1 MLNTLKYLNVNIFRQ
16 KKIYLGCIDIMVES
30 LTRGVTGVRYF
41 LQNYIVN
48 NTCVKHRLPSKMTAR
63 GNPSDV
69 IRKGFICDFKFT
81 LCWLSVAPRLE
92 SRLIF
97 HLIKMKLVVRYSLCL
112 DNTFFAVFAICN
124 YTQVYC
130 MMKQLICVM
139 KSNIFHHY
147 LCIMTDIQ
155 C

>member
-1 MLNTLKYLNVNIFRQ
+1 MLTFSDRKNISRLYWYNGWISHTWSYWC
-16 KKIYLGCIDIMVES
+16 KI
-30 LTRGVTGVRYF
+30 F

-48 NTCVKHRLPSKMTAR
+48 NTCVKHRLPSKMTAG

-81 LCWLSVAPRLE
+81 LCWLSFAPRLG

-97 HLIKMKLVVRYSLCL
+97 HLIKMKLIVRYSLCL

-147 LCIMTDIQ
+147 LCIMTEIQ